1 MQFQWFSF
9 LYIIFWMLWQYL
21 NRYYSTSLFRCNY
34 LVSQTCHF
42 SWPRNLSCS
51 PINLMQEKNQ
61 GHTIYIKH
69 LSKKIFP
76 SLSLPRP
83 LLHRHP
89 TNCNASL
96 NNLSTGGCFGL
107 TSLASFFLKKI
118 IHKGLRQTRCL
129 SQVIHL

>member
-1 MQFQWFSF
+1 
-9 LYIIFWMLWQYL
+9 MLWQYL

-61 GHTIYIKH
+61 DHTIYIKQ
-69 LSKKIFP
+69 LSKRIFP

-83 LLHRHP
+83 LLHTHP

-96 NNLSTGGCFGL
+96 NNLSTGGCFVR
-107 TSLASFFLKKI
+107 TSLASFFSEEKNYI
-118 IHKGLRQTRCL
+118 KGLGKQGAFLKL
-129 SQVIHL
+129 SIFNQNCVPRFAFSC